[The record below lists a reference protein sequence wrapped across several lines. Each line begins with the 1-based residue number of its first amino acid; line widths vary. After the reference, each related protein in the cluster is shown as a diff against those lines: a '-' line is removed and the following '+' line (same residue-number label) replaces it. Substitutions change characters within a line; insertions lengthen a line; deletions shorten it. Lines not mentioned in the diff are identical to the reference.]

1 MVVVVVVI
9 VVVVMFLTHFC
20 RVLFFYQFLN
30 LQLSTC
36 GVLILLA
43 SLSNILKQLAVFIK
57 KVFSV
62 LSAVGWKL
70 ETIQPAPL
78 QSCH

>member
-1 MVVVVVVI
+1 
-9 VVVVMFLTHFC
+9 MF
-20 RVLFFYQFLN
+20 FLVPAYPGCPGSKAVKRSLSLLLYLN
-30 LQLSTC
+30 VQLSTC
-36 GVLILLA
+36 GILILLA